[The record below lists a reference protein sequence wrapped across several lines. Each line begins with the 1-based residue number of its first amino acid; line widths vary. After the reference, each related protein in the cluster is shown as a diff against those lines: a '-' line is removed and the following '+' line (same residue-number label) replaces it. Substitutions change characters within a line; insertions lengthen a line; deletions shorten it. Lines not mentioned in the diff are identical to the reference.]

1 LNFYIGCSGWSY
13 SGWKG
18 PFYPKDMES
27 KDYLSYYSKFFNF
40 VEIDSTYYTIPSR
53 FAVRAWKDKTPSD
66 FKFTLKFPKI
76 ITHEKKLEDVS
87 KPLSIFFTA
96 LEPLI
101 DKTLLL
107 LIQLPPYLSAKKGFK
122 SLQIMTRNL
131 DTRFRYALEVRDAS
145 WFEDKIYDFLK
156 EENMS
161 LVWSV
166 REELTTPTVITADQ
180 LYTRFIG
187 DRSINEKDF
196 GKVVKDRTKEMMEYA
211 KHFKDM
217 QNAETNVRDVLI
229 AFNNHFAGFGPQ
241 SVNDFL
247 KIMNNPE
254 ISWKSEL
261 ESRQQNNSNQS
272 FGNYQSSLS
281 DFSNFQYKF

>member
-1 LNFYIGCSGWSY
+1 MNFYIGCSGWSY

-18 PFYPKDMES
+18 TFYPKGMES

-211 KHFKDM
+211 KHFKEM

-247 KIMNNPE
+247 KVMNNPE
-254 ISWKSEL
+254 ISWKREI

-272 FGNYQSSLS
+272 VGNYQSSLS

>member
-1 LNFYIGCSGWSY
+1 
-13 SGWKG
+13 
-18 PFYPKDMES
+18 MES

-40 VEIDSTYYTIPSR
+40 VEVDSTYYNIPSR
-53 FAVRAWKDKTPSD
+53 FAVRAWKDKTPFD

-101 DKTLLL
+101 DKTMSL
-107 LIQLPPYLSAKKGFK
+107 LIQLPPHLSANKGFK

-131 DTRFRYALEVRDAS
+131 DTRFRYALEVRHSS
-145 WFEDKIYDFLK
+145 WFEDPVYDFLK

-166 REELTTPTVITADQ
+166 REELSTPAVVTSDQ
-180 LYTRFIG
+180 IYTRFIG

-196 GKVVKDRTKEMMEYA
+196 GKVVRNRTEEMIEYA
-211 KHFKDM
+211 RNLKKI
-217 QNAETNVRDVLI
+217 QNSETNVQDVLI

-247 KIMNNPE
+247 KIMNSPE
-254 ISWKSEL
+254 IAWKSEL
-261 ESRQQNNSNQS
+261 ERKQQNNSNHS
-272 FGNYQSSLS
+272 VGKYQSSLS
-281 DFSNFQYKF
+281 DFGNVN